1 MKNRPKQHIFRQ
13 RKFSIQL
20 KIGLAIILLTTVILV
35 GFGVYQYT
43 TRQTRELARL
53 NAFAQNAAQQLA
65 LNLISPLWDF
75 DREQM
80 IKVVETAM
88 QDGNILAIAVKDK
101 NQSILTEKGRDQD
114 WNLSD
119 TLENLPEVSAPVSA
133 NIIKDG
139 NVIGS
144 VDVYLTQR
152 LVQQELELAL
162 REIAIIVI
170 VLDILLFVML
180 IISVRVLLIHPLTI
194 LLRIA
199 RSMAE
204 GDFRQIIHFRQRD
217 EIGDLGEA
225 FREMQETLVKVF
237 NQVQKA
243 SSEATLGSQQ
253 LRDSATTM
261 SQRGTQQAASTEEIS
276 SSMEQ
281 MMANISQ
288 NADNAKQTE
297 QIALQA
303 AKDAQE
309 GGQAV
314 VEAVG
319 AIKKIAQTITVI
331 EEIASRTHILSMN
344 ASIEASKAQ
353 EFGKGFG
360 VVAAEVRNLAAQS
373 QGAAKEI
380 NTLAHST
387 VELAEIAGQ
396 KLHRLVPDI
405 EHTAEL
411 IQDISAASQEQRSG
425 ALQITQAMQ
434 QLDSVTQG
442 YAATA
447 EEVASTAE
455 ELASQSEQ
463 LERTIAFFKLPEIT
477 SPQPATSEKWQ
488 VLFQTIQALP
498 DKGAQEQL
506 LLALGNVLNESKDHF
521 SEKPQTPTRNI
532 ERKKSLDKQENP
544 QEERRHFDFLGERS
558 GPDEMDDEFEHY

>member
-1 MKNRPKQHIFRQ
+1 MKIRQQQRVFKQ
-13 RKFSIQL
+13 RKLSIQL
-20 KIGLAIILLTTVILV
+20 KIGMTIILLTTAILS
-35 GFGVYQYT
+35 GFGLYQYQ
-43 TRQTRELARL
+43 TRQTRELDRL
-53 NAFAQNAAQQLA
+53 NAFSQNAAQQLA
-65 LNLISPLWDF
+65 LNLVSPLWDF
-75 DREQM
+75 DKEQM
-80 IKVVETAM
+80 VKVVETAM

-101 NQSILTEKGRDQD
+101 SQSLLVARGRDQD
-114 WNLSD
+114 WNLIE
-119 TLENLPEVSAPVSA
+119 TLEKLTETGTPTTVD
-133 NIIKDG
+133 ITKDN

-144 VDVYLTQR
+144 IEVYVTQR
-152 LVQQELELAL
+152 LVQQELKLAL

-170 VLDILLFVML
+170 VLDALLFIML
-180 IISVRVLLIHPLTI
+180 ILSIRILLIHPLTS
-194 LLRIA
+194 LLKIA
-199 RSMAE
+199 RLMAE
-204 GDFRQIIHFRQRD
+204 GDFRQAVNIRQHD
-217 EIGDLGEA
+217 EIGELAGA
-225 FREMQETLVKVF
+225 FQEMKDTLAKVF

-253 LRDSATTM
+253 LRDSAMTM

-276 SSMEQ
+276 SSMEE

-297 QIALQA
+297 LIALQA

-319 AIKKIAQTITVI
+319 AIKKIAQTITII

-387 VELAEIAGQ
+387 VELAEVAGQ

-405 EHTAEL
+405 QHTAEL
-411 IQDISAASQEQRSG
+411 IQEISAASQEQRAG
-425 ALQITQAMQ
+425 AMQITQAMQ
-434 QLDSVTQG
+434 QLDTVTQG

-477 SPQPATSEKWQ
+477 SPQPAAPEKWQ
-488 VLFQTIQALP
+488 ALFQVIQTLP
-498 DKGAQEQL
+498 DKDAQEQL
-506 LLALGNVLNESKDHF
+506 LLAIGNVLKESKDRPAASKF
-521 SEKPQTPTRNI
+521 SPHHI
-532 ERKKSLDKQENP
+532 EKKSALNRQENT
-544 QEERRHFDFLGERS
+544 QIEQHHLDSFGETS
-558 GPDEMDDEFEHY
+558 YPDELDNEFEHY

>member
-1 MKNRPKQHIFRQ
+1 MKNRQKQRVFRQ

-20 KIGLAIILLTTVILV
+20 KIGLTIILLTTVILA
-35 GFGVYQYT
+35 GFGVYQYD

-53 NAFAQNAAQQLA
+53 NVRAQNAAQQLA
-65 LNLISPLWDF
+65 LNLVSPLWDF
-75 DREQM
+75 DKEQM
-80 IKVVETAM
+80 VKVVETAM

-101 NQSILTEKGRDQD
+101 NQGVLTEKGRDLKWD
-114 WNLSD
+114 LSD
-119 TLENLPEVSAPVSA
+119 TLENLPEASSPVSA
-133 NIIKDG
+133 NITKDG
-139 NVIGS
+139 NVVGS
-144 VDVYLTQR
+144 VDIYPTQR
-152 LVQQELELAL
+152 LVQQELKLAL

-204 GDFRQIIHFRQRD
+204 GDFRQTIHIRQHD
-217 EIGDLGEA
+217 EIGELGEA

-288 NADNAKQTE
+288 NADNARQTE
-297 QIALQA
+297 LIALQA
-303 AKDAQE
+303 SQDAQE

-314 VEAVG
+314 IEAVA
-319 AIKKIAQTITVI
+319 AIKKIAQTISVI
-331 EEIASRTHILSMN
+331 EEIANRTHILSMN

-360 VVAAEVRNLAAQS
+360 VVASEVRNLAAQS

-387 VELAEIAGQ
+387 VELAEVAGQ

-405 EHTAEL
+405 QHTAEL
-411 IQDISAASQEQRSG
+411 IQEISAASQEQRSG

-434 QLDSVTQG
+434 QLDTVTQG

-463 LERTIAFFKLPEIT
+463 LEHTIAFFKLPDIT
-477 SPQPATSEKWQ
+477 SQQPAAHDQWQ
-488 VLFQTIQALP
+488 ALFQIIQDLP
-498 DKGAQEQL
+498 DKGSQEQL
-506 LLALGNVLNESKDHF
+506 LLAIGNVLKDHAAEPK
-521 SEKPQTPTRNI
+521 SSKHHVEKKNSSDTPKETP
-532 ERKKSLDKQENP
+532 S
-544 QEERRHFDFLGERS
+544 ERRHFDLLGERS
-558 GPDEMDDEFEHY
+558 EPDELDNEFERF